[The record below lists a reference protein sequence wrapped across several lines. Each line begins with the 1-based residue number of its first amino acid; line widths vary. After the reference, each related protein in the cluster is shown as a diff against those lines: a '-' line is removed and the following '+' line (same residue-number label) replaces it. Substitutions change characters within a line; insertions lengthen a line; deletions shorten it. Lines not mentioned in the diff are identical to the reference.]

1 MKFLCLETR
10 FLKGFPYKNRQNV
23 PLRRSR
29 FLSGTLEEHPEN
41 VKNFPSWI
49 YAELDICRVRYMPV
63 NFNFSERN
71 RQSGY
76 MPS

>member
-29 FLSGTLEEHPEN
+29 FLSGTLDEHPEN
-41 VKNFPSWI
+41 VKFFS
-49 YAELDICRVRYMPV
+49 ELDICRVRYMPV